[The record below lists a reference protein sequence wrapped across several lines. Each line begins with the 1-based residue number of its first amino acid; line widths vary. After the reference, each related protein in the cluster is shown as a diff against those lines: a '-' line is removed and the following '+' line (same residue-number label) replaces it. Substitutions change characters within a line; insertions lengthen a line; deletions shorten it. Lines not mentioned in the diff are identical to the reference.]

1 MNILEE
7 LYILKDDI
15 KNETILELIN
25 ILIFIEINIDD
36 IKKYSENIYILNIDE
51 YYFFEIINNDI
62 NYIILKNGKIEK
74 RIKLFK
80 HHKKELTLDITLD
93 LISQLYITIINN
105 IDLKYKNTESI
116 RKKCSKLN
124 VNELDNIKIIFL
136 DNTIIEKYHY
146 IDDSDFD
153 FYLDEQKYRIDK
165 IIINTI
171 EYKRNE
177 IYTDEFQKEELE
189 TLYKEENYEMLEL
202 IKKNNLNKFIELCKI
217 ISKYNK
223 L

>member
-7 LYILKDDI
+7 LYNLKDDI

-25 ILIFIEINIDD
+25 ILIFIEINMDD
-36 IKKYSENIYILNIDE
+36 VKKYSENIYILNIDE
-51 YYFFEIINNDI
+51 FYFFEIINNDI

-80 HHKKELTLDITLD
+80 HHKKELTLNITLD

-105 IDLKYKNTESI
+105 IDLKYKDTNSI

-124 VNELDNIKIIFL
+124 VNELDNIKIILL

-146 IDDSDFD
+146 IDDTDFD
-153 FYLDEQKYRIDK
+153 FYLEEQKYRIDK
-165 IIINTI
+165 IIINDI
-171 EYKRNE
+171 EYIRNE
-177 IYTDEFQKEELE
+177 IYTEEFQKEELE
-189 TLYKEENYEMLEL
+189 TLYNEENYETLEL
-202 IKKNNLNKFIELCKI
+202 IKKNNLNKFI
-217 ISKYNK
+217 
-223 L
+223 

>member
-7 LYILKDDI
+7 LYNLKDDI

-25 ILIFIEINIDD
+25 ILIFIEINMDD
-36 IKKYSENIYILNIDE
+36 VKKYSENIYILNIDE
-51 YYFFEIINNDI
+51 FYFFEIINNDI

-80 HHKKELTLDITLD
+80 HHKKELTLNITLD

-105 IDLKYKNTESI
+105 IDLKYKDTNSI

-136 DNTIIEKYHY
+136 DNTIIEKYYY
-146 IDDSDFD
+146 IDDTDFD
-153 FYLDEQKYRIDK
+153 FYLEEQKYRIDK
-165 IIINTI
+165 IIINNI
-171 EYKRNE
+171 EYVRTE

-189 TLYKEENYEMLEL
+189 TLYNEENYETLEL
-202 IKKNNLNKFIELCKI
+202 IKKNNLNKFI
-217 ISKYNK
+217 
-223 L
+223 